1 MILITGSSGFI
12 GKRLHKTLINK
23 LGANNVLALTSKPIE
38 NGNFLLHNNYNFSSD
53 FFIENGY
60 DNIDV
65 IIHAGAYTPKQG
77 SEANN
82 IERSNS
88 NINNTYKLI
97 YSNLPNLKKI
107 IFLSTLDVYGE
118 DNIITEQTHESP
130 VSLYGFSKL
139 YCEKMLEAWG
149 KQYDKKVQILR
160 VGHVYGPG
168 EEEYQKIIPTT
179 ISKIINDLPLQMW
192 GSGED
197 LRAFIYIDDIVKS
210 IINSIYLEQEVG
222 AINLVSNQK
231 ISILDL
237 MSKIITL
244 MGSDKKIEH
253 INLNNKVRNL
263 VFDNAKMKQYL
274 LENEVQLDTGLL
286 QEIKYMEELLKK

>member
-12 GKRLHKTLINK
+12 GKHLHINLINK
-23 LGANNVLALTSKPIE
+23 LGAKNVLALTSKPIE
-38 NGNFLLHNNYNFSSD
+38 NGNFLIHNDYNFSSD

-88 NINNTYKLI
+88 NINNTKKLI

-139 YCEKMLEAWG
+139 YCEKMIEEWG

-179 ISKIINDLPLQMW
+179 ISKIINDQSLQMW

-197 LRAFIYIDDIVKS
+197 LRAFIYIDDVVKS
-210 IINSIYLEQEVG
+210 IINAIYLEQEVG

-231 ISILDL
+231 ISIIDL
-237 MSKIITL
+237 ISKIITL
-244 MGSDKKIEH
+244 MGSNKKIEQ
-253 INLNNKVRNL
+253 ISLNNKVRNL

-274 LENEVQLDTGLL
+274 LKKEVQLDTGLL

>member
-12 GKRLHKTLINK
+12 GKHLHNTLINN

-53 FFIENGY
+53 FFIESGY

-65 IIHAGAYTPKQG
+65 IIHAGAYTPKQA

-97 YSNLPNLKKI
+97 CSNLPSLKKI

-139 YCEKMLEAWG
+139 YCEKMLEVWG

-179 ISKIINDLPLQMW
+179 ISKIINNQPLQMW

-210 IINSIYLEQEVG
+210 IINSISLEREVG

-244 MGSDKKIEH
+244 MGSDKKIEQ

-274 LENEVQLDTGLL
+274 LENEIQLDAGLL